1 MVRIW
6 PAVGHG
12 TFVQIGVKRLR
23 SDDAGSARPGGRIV
37 VAILGLRAKSLQI
50 AAGHHCVMREEPRF
64 TRLAMV
70 RLGGPGEGVRR
81 YGLARLDEIALAT
94 PPGRPVAESPI
105 DEPREDE
112 DGTM

>member
-1 MVRIW
+1 M
-6 PAVGHG
+6 A
-12 TFVQIGVKRLR
+12 T
-23 SDDAGSARPGGRIV
+23 
-37 VAILGLRAKSLQI
+37 
-50 AAGHHCVMREEPRF
+50 GHHLLMHEEPRF

-70 RLGGPGEGVRR
+70 RLGGAGEGVRR

-94 PPGRPVAESPI
+94 PPVRKPVEVTA